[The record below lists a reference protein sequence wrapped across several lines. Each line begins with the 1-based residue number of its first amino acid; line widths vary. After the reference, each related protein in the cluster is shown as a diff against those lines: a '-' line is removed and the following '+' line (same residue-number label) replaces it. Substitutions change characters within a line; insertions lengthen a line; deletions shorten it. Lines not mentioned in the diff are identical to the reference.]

1 MADPI
6 SKELAD
12 KIDALASAVAREFI
26 EVHLKVAHVHTMM
39 VMKDEIRTLQH
50 RIDRIEKLETA
61 VADLKRE
68 VRELQEKLGI
78 SR

>member
-1 MADPI
+1 MDDPS
-6 SKELAD
+6 SKELVN
-12 KIDALASAVAREFI
+12 KIDRLASAVAREFI
-26 EVHLKVAHVHTMM
+26 EAHLKLAHIHTIM
-39 VMKDEIRTLQH
+39 VTKDEIGALQH

-78 SR
+78 